1 MKKIIAGVILASAS
15 SFALANASGPAGCGL
30 GSTVIFPD
38 ADKWYQHVMA
48 ATTNATS
55 GNQTFGMTSGT
66 LGCEAANGPL
76 KSAQVFMDENM
87 DQLAA
92 DAATGQGETLAALA
106 EVMGVQ
112 AQDKAAFNRVIQ
124 SNFDVMFNADAT
136 SSTAFEAMTSA
147 MATDLDLQKYLG

>member
-1 MKKIIAGVILASAS
+1 
-15 SFALANASGPAGCGL
+15 
-30 GSTVIFPD
+30 
-38 ADKWYQHVMA
+38 
-48 ATTNATS
+48 
-55 GNQTFGMTSGT
+55 MTSGT

-112 AQDKAAFNRVIQ
+112 AQDKAAFNRVIR